1 MFATV
6 FRKVVIV
13 GLIVLV
19 IMMGACS
26 SPEAEVV
33 STAVPPTVTPPP
45 TATPVPMVPAGDFEH
60 TVMVGDLERSY
71 LLHIPPNLEVST
83 SVPAVFMFHG
93 SERSAI
99 EFLPFGFKE
108 LADEKGFI
116 IVRPNGTTHHSEYP
130 YALSWNAGT
139 CCHDPVID
147 NIDEAAFIR
156 AILSDLESIVTVNP
170 KRIYAHGFSN
180 GGMLVYRLA
189 CEMSETFA
197 AIAPYAGTLVYTP
210 CQPQQPVSILN
221 IHGGADWWI
230 PFESVTNRS
239 SPDVPEPAIA
249 GIKTWAQ
256 FNGCTEA
263 SQIETGDDNIIHAA
277 YADCGA
283 DSVIEYIVI
292 QNQSHDYPSVT
303 VLPMAEV
310 IWNFFEAHPKP

>member
-1 MFATV
+1 
-6 FRKVVIV
+6 
-13 GLIVLV
+13 
-19 IMMGACS
+19 
-26 SPEAEVV
+26 
-33 STAVPPTVTPPP
+33 
-45 TATPVPMVPAGDFEH
+45 
-60 TVMVGDLERSY
+60 
-71 LLHIPPNLEVST
+71 
-83 SVPAVFMFHG
+83 
-93 SERSAI
+93 
-99 EFLPFGFKE
+99 
-108 LADEKGFI
+108 
-116 IVRPNGTTHHSEYP
+116 
-130 YALSWNAGT
+130 
-139 CCHDPVID
+139 
-147 NIDEAAFIR
+147 
-156 AILSDLESIVTVNP
+156 
-170 KRIYAHGFSN
+170 
-180 GGMLVYRLA
+180 
-189 CEMSETFA
+189 
-197 AIAPYAGTLVYTP
+197 
-210 CQPQQPVSILN
+210 LN